1 MKKKKI
7 ILNEGRWKLKEKKEK
22 EGQLEEET
30 NGVVVE
36 ESRWVVICF
45 VQNWGRGKWIYICIL
60 IYFIIS
66 DGKEKK
72 KIYFKQGS
80 LVVGKKKKKDS

>member
-1 MKKKKI
+1 MRVVGSWKRKK
-7 ILNEGRWKLKEKKEK
+7 K

-45 VQNWGRGKWIYICIL
+45 VQNWGRKGKVDIFIL
-60 IYFIIS
+60 
-66 DGKEKK
+66 
-72 KIYFKQGS
+72 
-80 LVVGKKKKKDS
+80 

>member
-1 MKKKKI
+1 M
-7 ILNEGRWKLKEKKEK
+7 EVGREKKK
-22 EGQLEEET
+22 EGQLEEGT

-66 DGKEKK
+66 DGNEKK
-72 KIYFKQGS
+72 KIYFKQG
-80 LVVGKKKKKDS
+80 LVGSWKRKKKEDKEDSSKRLHG